1 MSLIRACSPEDM
13 PAVAGLFQKTFPGR
27 RRSAPESLEAYLA
40 GLFLHHPWYDPEL
53 ASRIY
58 VSPEGAVR
66 GFLGVLPLRM
76 CFRGKKIRA
85 AIAGSLMVDRPEENP
100 LAGARL
106 LRSFANGPQELSISE
121 SANRVSENLWQKL
134 GGRTLPF
141 ESLEWLRILR
151 PAGVALAFAREWF
164 APAVLLQPLASM
176 IDRVARHTGRNPFGL
191 PGGRGGYEY
200 DTDAG
205 EELLLEQIPRFA
217 ESYSVRPDWNRSS
230 LQWVLAH
237 ARAKARRGPVCRM
250 VYGKNHAPIGCYVYY
265 GGPHGTRS
273 PGRASNAFESM
284 TTSGEA
290 TVRLRVICS
299 PVPSGSCGESGFDLI
314 VVARCHSVVSARCA
328 AAASAPTKLGMR
340 FAGAGKRATP
350 FTLIAR
356 HTSSRRAALAAR
368 SSAGPA
374 AS

>member
-40 GLFLHHPWYDPEL
+40 ELFLHHPWYDPEL
-53 ASRIY
+53 ASRVY

-237 ARAKARRGPVCRM
+237 ARAKARRGPVCRRM

-265 GGPHGTRS
+265 GGPHGIARVLQILARPECIDAVLDSLLT
-273 PGRASNAFESM
+273 NAFRNGSVAVRGGTHPRLMNALLRHGSM
-284 TTSGEA
+284 FFHRSSTIVHSADAELLHAIDSGDALVTGLAGEA
-290 TVRLRVICS
+290 WTRLI
-299 PVPSGSCGESGFDLI
+299 GD
-314 VVARCHSVVSARCA
+314 
-328 AAASAPTKLGMR
+328 R
-340 FAGAGKRATP
+340 FA
-350 FTLIAR
+350 
-356 HTSSRRAALAAR
+356 
-368 SSAGPA
+368 
-374 AS
+374 